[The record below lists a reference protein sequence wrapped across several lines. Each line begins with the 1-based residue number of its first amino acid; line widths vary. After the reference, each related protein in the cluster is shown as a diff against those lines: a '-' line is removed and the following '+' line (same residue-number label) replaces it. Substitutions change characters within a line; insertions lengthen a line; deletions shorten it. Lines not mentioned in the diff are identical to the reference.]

1 MDSTERW
8 EVALKTAEFKFPNAI
23 AFISDVNGGTAP
35 YPTWGALVQSTPSCI
50 SVACTPGS
58 EGPTTVTVGFGDGV
72 DPGGTPAFQGTLD
85 TPSGT
90 LVVTTVD
97 RRIVVS
103 FEVARTTTRVR
114 IWVNDPSVPDRVV
127 IGVQ

>member
-1 MDSTERW
+1 MDPTQQW
-8 EVALKTAEFKFPNAI
+8 ESAVKTAEFKFPNAI
-23 AFISDVNGGTAP
+23 AFISDVNGGVAP

-50 SVACTPGS
+50 AVACTPDS
-58 EGPTTVTVGFGDGV
+58 EGATSITVGAEDNV
-72 DPGGTPAFQGTLD
+72 NPGGTSAFQGTLD

-97 RRIVVS
+97 RRVVMS
-103 FEVARTTTRVR
+103 FEVARTTTSVRV
-114 IWVNDPSVPDRVV
+114 WANDPSVPDRVV